1 MKAMLVHEL
10 GGLDKLTL
18 SEIPAPKAGKGQVR
32 IAIHTAGCN
41 FADTLMISGVY
52 QNKPPRPFVP
62 GLEAAGAVIECGPDT
77 AGFEPGDRVLA
88 WLNSGGYAQE
98 AVAQATDVFAIP
110 DGMDFVTA
118 AGFPIAYSTA
128 LVSLAH
134 HRVDLQLGEVLLV
147 HGAAGGVG
155 LAAVEVGK
163 AMGATVVGT
172 VGSDDKRDIVSARGA
187 DHVINYSTQSIR
199 DRVKALVG
207 GADVVYDPVG
217 GDAFMQSL
225 RCINT
230 NGRLGIIGFASGTIP
245 QIPAN
250 YLLVKNISA
259 IGIAAGAY
267 RSVDPVFFAACFK
280 RLMAWH
286 EAGKLHPLVSHTF
299 ALDQTAAAL
308 DMLITRKAT
317 GKVVV
322 TMG

>member
-18 SEIPAPKAGKGQVR
+18 SDVPSPEPGPGQVR
-32 IAIHTAGCN
+32 IAVHAAGCN

-52 QNKPPRPFVP
+52 QNKPERPFIP
-62 GLEAAGAVIECGPDT
+62 GLEVAGTVIDRGPGVTGFAAGERVI
-77 AGFEPGDRVLA
+77 A
-88 WLNSGGYAQE
+88 WLNSGAYARE
-98 AVAQATDVFAIP
+98 AVAEAADVFAIP
-110 DGMDFVTA
+110 AGMDFVTA
-118 AGFPIAYSTA
+118 AAFPIAYATA
-128 LVSLAH
+128 LVALAH
-134 HRVDLQLGEVLLV
+134 RRVDLRAGEVLLV

-163 AMGATVVGT
+163 AMGAIVVGT
-172 VGSDDKRDIVSARGA
+172 VGSDEKRDIVTARGA
-187 DHVINYSTQSIR
+187 DHVINYSTESIR

-230 NGRLGIIGFASGTIP
+230 DGRLAIIGFASGTIP

-250 YLLVKNISA
+250 YLLVKNIAA
-259 IGIAAGAY
+259 IGIAVGSY
-267 RSVDPVFFAACFK
+267 RRIDPEFFATCFE
-280 RLMAWH
+280 RLIAWH
-286 EAGKLHPLVSHTF
+286 EAGALHPHVSHTF
-299 ALDQTAAAL
+299 PLAETAAAL
-308 DMLITRKAT
+308 GMLIARKAT

-322 TMG
+322 TMR

>member
-18 SEIPAPKAGKGQVR
+18 SEIPSPKAGAGQVR
-32 IAIHTAGCN
+32 IAVHAAGCN

-52 QNKPPRPFVP
+52 QHKPERPFVP
-62 GLEAAGAVIECGPDT
+62 GLEVAGTVIDFGPDVT
-77 AGFEPGDRVLA
+77 EFEPGERVIA
-88 WLNSGGYAQE
+88 WLNTGAYAQE
-98 AVAQATDVFAIP
+98 AVAEAADVFAIP
-110 DGMDFVTA
+110 AGMDFITA

-134 HRVDLQLGEVLLV
+134 HRVDLQTGEVLLV

-163 AMGATVVGT
+163 AMGATVIGT
-172 VGSDDKRDIVSARGA
+172 VGSDEKRAVVTARGA
-187 DHVINYSTQSIR
+187 DHVINYSTESIR

-207 GADVVYDPVG
+207 GADVVFDPVG

-230 NGRLGIIGFASGTIP
+230 NGRLAIIGFASGVIP

-250 YLLVKNISA
+250 YLLVKNIAA
-259 IGIAAGAY
+259 IGIAVGSY
-267 RSVDPVFFAACFK
+267 RRVDPDFFADCFT

-299 ALDQTAAAL
+299 PLAETAAAL
-308 DMLITRKAT
+308 DMLIARKAT

-322 TMG
+322 TMR